1 MAYFSGFIAI
11 VLILSL
17 LGFGLI
23 ITSPAAI
30 ARGIRMAVPL
40 TLLLVGGI
48 LSLAGKISLGLPM
61 IAIGVSFWLRGR
73 RAQQMHS
80 SSGRTSTVRTVWLEM
95 QLEHDTGAMD
105 GIILAGNSEGVQ
117 LSQMDEGRLLTLY
130 EELSGDGES
139 CALLEA
145 YLDSRLPDWREHTDT
160 GSGGGHGN
168 AFGSGAMAKE
178 EAYQILGLSPGAG
191 SKDIRDAHRRL
202 MKRIHPDSGGSTF
215 LAAKIN
221 EAKDILT
228 G

>member
-1 MAYFSGFIAI
+1 
-11 VLILSL
+11 
-17 LGFGLI
+17 
-23 ITSPAAI
+23 
-30 ARGIRMAVPL
+30 
-40 TLLLVGGI
+40 
-48 LSLAGKISLGLPM
+48 
-61 IAIGVSFWLRGR
+61 
-73 RAQQMHS
+73 MHT

-95 QLEHDTGAMD
+95 QLEHDTGDMD

-117 LSQMDEGRLLTLY
+117 LSQMDEGHLLALY

-145 YLDSRLPDWREHTDT
+145 YLDSRLPDWRENADT
-160 GSGGGHGN
+160 GSGGGHGT
-168 AFGSGAMAKE
+168 AFGSGSMAKE

-221 EAKDILT
+221 EAKDILI

>member
-1 MAYFSGFIAI
+1 MIYFSGFIAI
-11 VLILSL
+11 VLVLAL
-17 LGFGLI
+17 FGFALI
-23 ITSPAAI
+23 NTSPAAI
-30 ARGIRMAVPL
+30 ARGLRMIVPL
-40 TLLLVGGI
+40 TLLVIGGL
-48 LSLAGKISLGLPM
+48 LSVAGKASLGMPM
-61 IAIGVSFWLRGR
+61 IAVGVSFWLRNR
-73 RAQQMHS
+73 RTQQMHS

-95 QLEHDTGAMD
+95 QLEHDTGDMD
-105 GIILAGNSEGVQ
+105 GVILAGKSEGVQ
-117 LSQMDEGRLLTLY
+117 LSRMDEEHLLAFY

-139 CALLEA
+139 RALLEA
-145 YLDSRLPDWREHTDT
+145 YLDSRLPDWREHADT
-160 GSGGGHGN
+160 GTGGGHGN

-221 EAKDILT
+221 EAKDILI